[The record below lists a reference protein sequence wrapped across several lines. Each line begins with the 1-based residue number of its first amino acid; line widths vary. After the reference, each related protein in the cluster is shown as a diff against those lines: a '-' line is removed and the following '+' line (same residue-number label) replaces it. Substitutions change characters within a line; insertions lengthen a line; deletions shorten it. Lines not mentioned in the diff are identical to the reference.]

1 MSVVA
6 LAGGV
11 GAARFL
17 EGLVQVMPPEELTV
31 IINTGDDMANFMGL
45 YISPDLDIVTYTL
58 AGIVNPEKGWGIEDD
73 SFHCLDMLQQLGFE
87 TWFQLG
93 DRDLGTHIARTA
105 MLQQGWTLSKA
116 TRVISQF
123 LGVQCRL
130 LPMTDQWVPTR
141 IVTDVG
147 IQHFEEY
154 LVRRRAQ
161 DIVEDVI
168 FDGVDRANPSPG
180 ILEAIQQAQTLIIC
194 PSNPIVSIG
203 PILAVPGIRQAVI
216 DAEAP
221 CVAISPIIGGKP
233 VKGPADKLMEGKGVE
248 VSAKGVAEL
257 YHAFLDV
264 MVIDKKDKKL
274 ASSIEK
280 MGITV
285 SVEQTLMSNLDRK
298 KRLAQIVLD
307 AAGKYRAKHKS

>member
-17 EGLVQVMPPEELTV
+17 EGLVQVMPPEKLTV

-58 AGIVNPEKGWGIEDD
+58 VGIVDPKKGWGIKNDTL
-73 SFHCLDMLQQLGFE
+73 HCLDMLQKLGFE

-93 DRDLGTHIARTA
+93 DRDFGTHIARTA

-116 TRVISQF
+116 TQVISQS
-123 LGVQCRL
+123 LGVRCRL
-130 LPMTDQWVPTR
+130 LPMTNQWVPTR

-154 LVRRRAQ
+154 LVKRQGQ
-161 DIVEDVI
+161 DAVEDVI
-168 FDGVDRANPSPG
+168 FDGIDRASPSPG
-180 ILEAIQQAQTLIIC
+180 VLEAIKGAQTLIIC

-203 PILAVPGIRQAVI
+203 PILAVPGIRQAII
-216 DAEAP
+216 DTEAP
-221 CVAISPIIGGKP
+221 CVAISPIIDGKP
-233 VKGPADKLMEGKGVE
+233 VKGPADKLMEAKGVE

-257 YHAFLDV
+257 YQAFLDV
-264 MVIDKKDKKL
+264 MIIDKKDKKL

-280 MGITV
+280 IGITV
-285 SVEQTLMSNLDRK
+285 SIEQTLMTTLNRK
-298 KRLAQIVLD
+298 KHLAQSVLE
-307 AAGKYRAKHKS
+307 AARNHRVNQRS

>member
-1 MSVVA
+1 MSIVA

-17 EGLVQVMPPEELTV
+17 EGLVQVMSPEELTV

-58 AGIVNPEKGWGIEDD
+58 AGIVDPEKGWGIKDD
-73 SFHCLDMLQQLGFE
+73 SFHCLDMLEQLGFE

-105 MLQQGWTLSKA
+105 MIQQGWTLSKA
-116 TRVISQF
+116 TRVISQS

-130 LPMTDQWVPTR
+130 LPMTNQWVPTR

-161 DIVEDVI
+161 DLVEDVI

-180 ILEAIQQAQTLIIC
+180 ILEAIHQADTLIIC

-203 PILAVPGIRQAVI
+203 PILAIPGIRQALI
-216 DAEAP
+216 DAEVP

-257 YHAFLDV
+257 YQAFLDV

-298 KRLAQIVLD
+298 KRLAQTVLD
-307 AAGKYRAKHKS
+307 VAAKHREK